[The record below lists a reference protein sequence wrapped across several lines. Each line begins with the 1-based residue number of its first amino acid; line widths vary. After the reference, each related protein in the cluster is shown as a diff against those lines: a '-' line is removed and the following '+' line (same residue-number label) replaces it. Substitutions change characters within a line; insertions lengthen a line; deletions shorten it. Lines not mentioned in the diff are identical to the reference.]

1 MEIIDWFAHKLDGMT
16 HPMCPVKM
24 QTIQKILFKQI
35 YIFALAESGR
45 MGPTDRLNDK
55 TICLSTT
62 QGENGIYKHYDVH
75 NLYGYSETIPTST

>member
-1 MEIIDWFAHKLDGMT
+1 M
-16 HPMCPVKM
+16 
-24 QTIQKILFKQI
+24 ILF
-35 YIFALAESGR
+35 IFAILESGR
-45 MGPTDRLNDK
+45 QGPTDRLNDK

>member
-1 MEIIDWFAHKLDGMT
+1 MEIIDWFAQKLAGMT
-16 HPMCPVKM
+16 HPMCPVCNN
-24 QTIQKILFKQI
+24 INQKNIYEFIYFFAIL
-35 YIFALAESGR
+35 ESGR
-45 MGPTDRLNDK
+45 QGPTDRLNDK